1 MFAAI
6 IALAWLDRPRG
17 VIETIKRRASSQ
29 LTGERSGPT
38 DTANTATGA
47 AAAQPSGA
55 TTPPGSSAAN
65 AGKQQAWK
73 PPTQPSAKEAAFAPA
88 DDTDDTDDEA
98 EGFGFGDDEAGAPGG
113 YISVGAGAEADEVV
127 GGEAPGANY

>member
-1 MFAAI
+1 VFAAI

-17 VIETIKRRASSQ
+17 VIETIKRWASSQ
-29 LTGERSGPT
+29 FTGATPGPT

-47 AAAQPSGA
+47 AAAQSSRA
-55 TTPPGSSAAN
+55 TSSSTAN

-113 YISVGAGAEADEVV
+113 YISVGAEADEVV